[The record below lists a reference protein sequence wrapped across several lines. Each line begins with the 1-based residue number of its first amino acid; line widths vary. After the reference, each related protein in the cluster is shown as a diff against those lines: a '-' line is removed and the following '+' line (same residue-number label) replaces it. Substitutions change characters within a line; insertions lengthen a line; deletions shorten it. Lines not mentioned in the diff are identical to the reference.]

1 MAATSKGPIVYRIMI
16 SQSAFEVTLQAVHNL
31 SRRNKRHE
39 VFSAVLAEAIETF
52 SGWPEKVLEG
62 LTALEPLKGDIRMF
76 IRVPPGLQIGFDHM
90 RSQLSDVL
98 GPSNGTRETVV
109 ACSLLIA
116 PRN

>member
-1 MAATSKGPIVYRIMI
+1 MASTSKGPIVYRIMI
-16 SQSAFEVTLQAVHNL
+16 GQAAFDVTLQAVHNL

-39 VFSAVLAEAIETF
+39 VFSAVIAEAVDTF
-52 SGWPEKVLEG
+52 SSWPDKVLED

-76 IRVPPGLQIGFDHM
+76 IRVPPSLQKRFDHM
-90 RSQLSDVL
+90 RSQLIGAL
-98 GPSNGTRETVV
+98 GPNNGTRETVV